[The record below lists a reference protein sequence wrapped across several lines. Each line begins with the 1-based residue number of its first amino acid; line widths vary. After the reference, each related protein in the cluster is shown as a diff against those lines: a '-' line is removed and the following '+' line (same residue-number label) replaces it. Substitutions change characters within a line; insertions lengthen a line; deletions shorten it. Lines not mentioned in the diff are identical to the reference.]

1 MAKKK
6 SKKQTENKTM
16 TLDEMNVIMTVP
28 ELAVSLSVKATI
40 FVDGEQKEVQKD
52 VDLAGIRKA
61 REDFLE
67 NVEFGDDYDA
77 KFVLTDDG
85 RKWLDEH
92 GVTM

>member
-6 SKKQTENKTM
+6 SKNQPANETIM
-16 TLDEMNVIMTVP
+16 LDEMNVIMAIP
-28 ELAVSLSVKATI
+28 ELAVSLSVISTI
-40 FVDGEQKEVQKD
+40 FVDGEQKEVRKD
-52 VDLAGIRKA
+52 IDLAEIRKA

-67 NVEFGDDYDA
+67 NVEFGDDYDD

-92 GVTM
+92 GVMA